1 MGRKCL
7 ELRGIA
13 AAPTAGIVS
22 GDGSPVRVRTAQGLL
37 CASMGPWM
45 PVPVPMGALVL
56 ALAAVAT
63 FGHLTRNLVLVLRH
77 EPGHRNVIFWSPP
90 RR

>member
-1 MGRKCL
+1 M
-7 ELRGIA
+7 EH
-13 AAPTAGIVS
+13 
-22 GDGSPVRVRTAQGLL
+22 RVAEVERA
-37 CASMGPWM
+37 
-45 PVPVPMGALVL
+45 L

-63 FGHLTRNLVLVLRH
+63 FGHLIRNLVLVLRH